1 LSLVNSLAVE
11 DSITASSGFIYI
23 LMGIL
28 ICEGG
33 NAGNILAVFST
44 VEGVMVTFLPLLQP
58 VIQTSNATTGRKPE
72 MCFIVWY

>member
-1 LSLVNSLAVE
+1 
-11 DSITASSGFIYI
+11 
-23 LMGIL
+23 MGIL